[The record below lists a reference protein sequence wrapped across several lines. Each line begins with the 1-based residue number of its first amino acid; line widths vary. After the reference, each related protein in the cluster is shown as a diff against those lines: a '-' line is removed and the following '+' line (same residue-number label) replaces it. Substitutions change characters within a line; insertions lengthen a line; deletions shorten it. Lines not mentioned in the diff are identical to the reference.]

1 MTTSAVEI
9 SARDRQG
16 GMRTQHGELRKQQDS
31 GDRIDHEHRRGVSQD
46 EGVDPP
52 HLDGLEPPLRDEKG
66 DQQGEHDGKGKPSL
80 RPAGRHA

>member
-16 GMRTQHGELRKQQDS
+16 GMRTQHGELCKQQDS
-31 GDRIDHEHRRGVSQD
+31 GDRIVHEHCRGVSRD

-52 HLDGLEPPLRDEKG
+52 HLDGRERPLHDEKG
-66 DQQGEHDGKGKPSL
+66 DQQGEHDGKGKPCL
-80 RPAGRHA
+80 RPAGPHA